1 MAAAAEKL
9 LRAAVGEDHEVLA
22 LPDGSAAQ
30 ENPRSVDGAHVIVGG
45 PVTQQ
50 IAERARDLKLF
61 HVFRGGTDG
70 LGIEHLPLSVT
81 IANTYHHEKSV
92 ADFVLL
98 AMLVLVRKGCER
110 DRQLR
115 NGNWNGSAWWSA
127 PPEVDALDGK
137 TVLIV
142 GLGHIGSEVARRTR
156 AFGMNLHALSRTP
169 ERLTAVVDR
178 AVSYEALHDELSEAD
193 FVVASCRLAP
203 NTEGLFGKQEFERM
217 KRSAYFINV
226 ARGGVVDEEAL
237 YQALRGTRI
246 AGAAI
251 DVWWRFPS
259 SRDETCFPSRLP
271 FHELPNV
278 LLSPHCSSWT
288 RHMLEARV
296 RDVAENVRRL
306 VQGRPLINVVRQGD
320 E

>member
-1 MAAAAEKL
+1 M
-9 LRAAVGEDHEVLA
+9 
-22 LPDGSAAQ
+22 
-30 ENPRSVDGAHVIVGG
+30 
-45 PVTQQ
+45 
-50 IAERARDLKLF
+50 
-61 HVFRGGTDG
+61 
-70 LGIEHLPLSVT
+70 
-81 IANTYHHEKSV
+81 
-92 ADFVLL
+92 
-98 AMLVLVRKGCER
+98 AMLVLARKGYER

-115 NGNWNGSAWWSA
+115 AGNWNGSAWWSE
-127 PPEVDALDGK
+127 PPEVDALEGK
-137 TVLIV
+137 TFLIV
-142 GLGHIGSEVARRTR
+142 GLGHIGSEVARRAR
-156 AFGMNLHALSRTP
+156 AFRMKLVALSRTP
-169 ERLTAVVDR
+169 ERLTTAVDR
-178 AVSYEALHDELSEAD
+178 TVSYEALHDELAEAD

-203 NTEGLFGKQEFERM
+203 NTEGLFGEQEFERM
-217 KRSAYFINV
+217 KRSGPLSSTW

-237 YQALRGTRI
+237 YRALRGSRI

-259 SRDETCFPSRLP
+259 GRDETCFPSRLP

-306 VQGRPLINVVRQGD
+306 DQGRPLINVVRQGD